1 MEFTDIKDLA
11 DHIINKLN
19 LETVEAQRKDSS
31 DGRLVLL
38 VYGEPGS
45 GKTTYTEQL
54 VQYLNKQP
62 HVGTNNHVTVHE
74 SPIEIYQGKGGS
86 QTQICRYLNDTDIV
100 METIPFAIHLK
111 MDGFHLPLSLL
122 SPELK
127 QRRGCEES
135 FDSSLVVKLVEL
147 LVNDNGK
154 DNDDSNAWS
163 YLSIPD
169 FDHSIK
175 DPTNPGTYVSRQTKI
190 VILEGLYLMLD
201 RYPWLKIPKI
211 VESMREN
218 PTGCKHSIQIAHIIG
233 GSEEET
239 AFRVGMR
246 HLKAGLVSTYDE
258 GRQRYFLNDKNNADL
273 VREHSITKFDDW
285 IINNSNRLL

>member
-1 MEFTDIKDLA
+1 MEFTDIKELA
-11 DHIINKLN
+11 DNILN
-19 LETVEAQRKDSS
+19 RLDLQNRTQKEPSS
-31 DGRLVLL
+31 DGRLLLL

-54 VQYLNKQP
+54 VEYLNEQCNG
-62 HVGTNNHVTVHE
+62 VIGTYKNNMIIHE
-74 SPIEIYQGKGGS
+74 PPIEMYQGKGGS
-86 QTQICRYLNDTDIV
+86 QTQICRYRNATDIE

-111 MDGFHLPLSLL
+111 MDGFHLPLSIL
-122 SPELK
+122 SSELK

-135 FDSSLVVKLVEL
+135 FDSSLVVKLIEL
-147 LVNDNGK
+147 LVNDNEDANGW
-154 DNDDSNAWS
+154 N

-175 DPTNPGTYVSRQTKI
+175 DPTNPGSYVSCRTKI
-190 VILEGLYLMLD
+190 VVLEGLYLMLD
-201 RYPWLKIPKI
+201 RYPWLKIPQI

-218 PTGCKHSIQIAHIIG
+218 PNGNKHSVQIAHIIG
-233 GSEEET
+233 GNEEET

-246 HLKAGLVSTYDE
+246 HLKAGLVSAYDE
-258 GRQRYFLNDKNNADL
+258 GRQRYFLNDRNNAEL

-285 IINNSNRLL
+285 IINNSDRSL